1 MSKQDYYE
9 TLGVDK
15 NVDKAGLKKAFRGLA
30 REYHP
35 DVNKDPSAEIKF
47 REINEANEVLSDPQ
61 KRAAY
66 DRYGHAAF
74 ENGGGG
80 GGSGFG
86 GQGFDVADIFEE
98 FLNGFAGSSGR
109 RSRNGPRKGSDLRYD
124 LKVDFMDAVFGA
136 NIDIDVVKP
145 ALCGDCSG
153 SGAQP
158 GTTPVTCS
166 DCSGTGEVRRVQ
178 RSILGQFVNV
188 TTCPTCRGQ
197 GKRVLELCKT
207 CTGKGQVQHSST
219 ITVKIPPGANSE
231 TPVGI
236 QGEGAPGVNGGPA
249 GNLFV
254 VLQVKP
260 HEFFERRGDDVYISM
275 NINVAQ
281 ATLGDE
287 ITIPVVDGEEKLVI
301 PPGTQPG
308 SRFTLRARGVPR
320 SRRNGRGD
328 HHTILQVEI
337 PRKLTAD
344 QEDLFVQLGAKL
356 GVASV
361 AKRDRGF
368 FEGLRDTLED
378 WFGV

>member
-1 MSKQDYYE
+1 MSKRDYYE
-9 TLGVDK
+9 VLGVDRS
-15 NVDKAGLKKAFRGLA
+15 VDKGGLKKAFRRLA
-30 REYHP
+30 RQYHP
-35 DVNKDPSAEIKF
+35 DVNKEEGAADKF
-47 REINEANEVLSDPQ
+47 REINEANEILSDPQ

-74 ENGGGG
+74 ENGAGGG
-80 GGSGFG
+80 GQGFG

-98 FLNGFAGSSGR
+98 FLNGFAGSSRG

-124 LKVDFMDAVFGA
+124 MRIEFMDAVFGA
-136 NIDIDVVKP
+136 TKEIEVVKP
-145 ALCGDCSG
+145 SLCDDCGG

-166 DCSGTGEVRRVQ
+166 DCSGSGEVRRVQ
-178 RSILGQFVNV
+178 NSILGQFVNV

-197 GKRVLELCKT
+197 GKRILEHCKT
-207 CTGKGQVQHSST
+207 CTGQGQVQKSSNLS
-219 ITVKIPPGANSE
+219 VKIPAGANAE
-231 TPVGI
+231 TPVMI

-249 GNLFV
+249 GNLYV

-260 HEFFERRGDDVYISM
+260 HEHFERRGDDVYISM

-281 ATLGDE
+281 AALGDE
-287 ITIPVVDGEEKLVI
+287 ITIPVVDGEEQLTI

-308 SRFTLRARGVPR
+308 TRFTMRARGVPKT
-320 SRRNGRGD
+320 RRNGRGD
-328 HHTILQVEI
+328 HHTIIQVTI
-337 PRKLTAD
+337 PKKLTNE
-344 QEDLFVQLGAKL
+344 QEELFEQLGEKL
-356 GVASV
+356 GSASV

-378 WFGV
+378 WFGL